1 MQEMIGHS
9 LTEVQTFCKLFH
21 ASSGIPVHY
30 LDPAG
35 RRLAGFPSDR
45 TAFFHNEQACCGFL
59 ASGLESGHSPIMISF
74 NGLEY
79 YIAIRYDQAGNNGM
93 ILLGPA
99 LFREMTG
106 EMITGLWN
114 DYGLSGKSRSELTAH
129 FQSLPVMR
137 KDQLKKACSL
147 FYYFLYKREID
158 ASDIAESHLYGPSEA
173 ADEQSGVER
182 ALMNQRQSLFLHP
195 DMQYERRLLEFIRE
209 GRTKELK
216 KHLEEEP
223 QTPCDPVEK
232 KPAPKCENRFYLR
245 RHYSD
250 KSRHRRRPEQ
260 RGRPAL

>member
-1 MQEMIGHS
+1 
-9 LTEVQTFCKLFH
+9 
-21 ASSGIPVHY
+21 
-30 LDPAG
+30 
-35 RRLAGFPSDR
+35 
-45 TAFFHNEQACCGFL
+45 
-59 ASGLESGHSPIMISF
+59 
-74 NGLEY
+74 
-79 YIAIRYDQAGNNGM
+79 
-93 ILLGPA
+93 
-99 LFREMTG
+99 
-106 EMITGLWN
+106 MITGLWN

-223 QTPCDPVEK
+223 QRAVRSCRK

-260 RGRPAL
+260 RGSPHFER